1 MFSGF
6 NTYWF
11 SIFTNISWNK
21 SYCTVF
27 IDIFKNGNHVH
38 DLFKR
43 RTESKC
49 IAIMFISKYFWN
61 FQIIRI
67 IIFELTGIWLQ
78 DSNTPF
84 ASMSASDHDIPFCNM
99 PKIVFA
105 PFLALVQ
112 NPIENLPT
120 LFKLINLLHL
130 GFTLAWVSAKI
141 QPGRT
146 YVCFRSP
153 THKTT
158 VFNAIYINHRNTASI
173 SIIVLG
179 WLALEAH
186 RMSRWLN
193 QKKAS
198 VLKSQKTC
206 KY

>member
-1 MFSGF
+1 
-6 NTYWF
+6 
-11 SIFTNISWNK
+11 
-21 SYCTVF
+21 
-27 IDIFKNGNHVH
+27 
-38 DLFKR
+38 
-43 RTESKC
+43 
-49 IAIMFISKYFWN
+49 MFISKYFWN

-130 GFTLAWVSAKI
+130 GFILAWVSAKI

-153 THKTT
+153 TGRIGRTTHKTT
-158 VFNAIYINHRNTASI
+158 AFNAIYINHRNTASI

-186 RMSRWLN
+186 RMSRRFDLF
-193 QKKAS
+193 AS
-198 VLKSQKTC
+198 FCSKQLANSGRMLWNLLCALQLSPAICGFMLEAHVEDYIKDTLWVHRRPHQ
-206 KY
+206 